1 VITHPFL
8 PTSGQQ
14 IDVVGRA
21 SHWGEERVLYLNDSG
36 RPQSIS
42 VAFTDLC
49 QEDEFRRIAAGR
61 AVFRTGDLL
70 DLCRRLDVLLSG
82 QGGGE
87 T

>member
-1 VITHPFL
+1 MITHPFL

-14 IDVVGRA
+14 IDVIGRA
-21 SHWGEERVLYLNDSG
+21 NHWGEERVLYLNDSG

-61 AVFRTGDLL
+61 AAFRTGDLL

-87 T
+87 P

>member
-1 VITHPFL
+1 MITHPFS

-14 IDVVGRA
+14 IDAVGRA

-61 AVFRTGDLL
+61 AAFRTADLL
-70 DLCRRLDVLLSG
+70 DLCRRLDVLLSSE
-82 QGGGE
+82 GGGE